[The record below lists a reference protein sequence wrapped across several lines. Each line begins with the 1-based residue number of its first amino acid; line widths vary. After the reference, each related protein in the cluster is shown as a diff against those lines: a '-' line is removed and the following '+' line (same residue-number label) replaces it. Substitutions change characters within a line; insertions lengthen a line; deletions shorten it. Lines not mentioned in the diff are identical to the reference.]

1 METSLGGHIVAKRR
15 AKHMTLCVLAEKLE
29 VSAALLSMIERRNH
43 IPKSELIVRLA
54 KVLDG
59 DADYWCS
66 LAGRV
71 TPAAEKTFAELAR
84 EDPETYRFFRTLAGR
99 ERQGG
104 R

>member
-1 METSLGGHIVAKRR
+1 METSLGGHIVAHRH
-15 AKHMTLCVLAEKLE
+15 AKHLTLRAVAEKLK
-29 VSAALLSMIERRNH
+29 VSAALLSMIERKGH
-43 IPKSELIVRLA
+43 KPKRELIVQLA
-54 KVLDG
+54 EVLDA

-71 TPAAEKTFAELAR
+71 TPESEATFAELAR
-84 EDPETYRFFRTLAGR
+84 EDPDAYRLFRTLAGR

>member
-1 METSLGGHIVAKRR
+1 METSLGQHVVAHRR
-15 AKHMTLCVLAEKLE
+15 AKRMTLCAVAEKLN
-29 VSAALLSMIERRNH
+29 VSAALLSMIERKNH
-43 IPKSELIVRLA
+43 KPKTELIVRLA

-59 DADYWCS
+59 DEDFWCS

-84 EDPETYRFFRTLAGR
+84 EDPETYRYFRTLAGR